1 MIAHRLSTIRNA
13 DTIAVLSGGHVAEFG
28 NHETLM
34 VKKGLYFDLVTSQ
47 TDGQRE
53 IFDEKIVVEYQKSR
67 PDSRPVLKR
76 QSTLQSRPS
85 SLVRQLSNFGG
96 LSLQETFEEE
106 PETENVPC
114 TREVSIKTCEWYVCI
129 GLTVCLTKPV
139 MGETP
144 L

>member
-13 DTIAVLSGGHVAEFG
+13 NTIAVLSGGHVAEFG

-34 VKKGLYFDLVTSQ
+34 AKKGLYFDLVTSQ
-47 TDGQRE
+47 TDRQRE
-53 IFDEKIVVEYQKSR
+53 IFDEKTMVEYKTPR
-67 PDSRPVLKR
+67 PDSKPVFKR

-85 SLVRQLSNFGG
+85 FLARQLTRLGG

-114 TREVSIKTCEWYVCI
+114 TREVSIKTCEWYVRI
-129 GLTVCLTKPV
+129 GLTVVWCCS
-139 MGETP
+139 
-144 L
+144 